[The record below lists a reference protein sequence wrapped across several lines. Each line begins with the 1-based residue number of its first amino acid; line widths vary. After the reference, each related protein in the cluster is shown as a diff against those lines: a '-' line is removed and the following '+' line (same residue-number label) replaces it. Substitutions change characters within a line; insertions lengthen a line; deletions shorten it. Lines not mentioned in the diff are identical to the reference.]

1 MSLHS
6 SHAQRASSRNFKLT
20 QNQSQTNFSATII
33 IRSSLDAN
41 SVSERGLQSQLV
53 NNYDRILKP
62 ALESKRNVESTRL
75 LEGMEVHTER
85 GELPASKTWRRE
97 SQRVPRYKWILD
109 ISSRSWS
116 RTSGC
121 HKRWWLHISAEHSA
135 PDTARSR
142 LQSHGIGFMQK
153 KLSQS
158 SEESSRDPLV
168 FRLPCQ
174 DHQQRCKTVAFQ
186 RALTCQN

>member
-1 MSLHS
+1 M
-6 SHAQRASSRNFKLT
+6 
-20 QNQSQTNFSATII
+20 
-33 IRSSLDAN
+33 
-41 SVSERGLQSQLV
+41 

-75 LEGMEVHTER
+75 LEGMEVHTE
-85 GELPASKTWRRE
+85 GGNFLPARHGEE
-97 SQRVPRYKWILD
+97 SPQRVPRYKWILD

-121 HKRWWLHISAEHSA
+121 HKRWRLHISAEQSA

-142 LQSHGIGFMQK
+142 LQSHGIGFTQK

-174 DHQQRCKTVAFQ
+174 DHQQRCRTVAFQ